1 MVYSVRWVHTKNK
14 WATRW
19 DSILEMDNYE
29 HETNWS
35 SLINTILLLLL
46 LGFLVAVIL
55 LRAGR
60 SNSGPLT
67 RKIIL
72 LQDREKTN
80 FSRSRLLAPASF
92 RCSEKRLCCAEGAR
106 GR

>member
-60 SNSGPLT
+60 SNSSSLM
-67 RKIIL
+67 
-72 LQDREKTN
+72 REI
-80 FSRSRLLAPASF
+80 P
-92 RCSEKRLCCAEGAR
+92 
-106 GR
+106 